1 MESKDILI
9 ICVIRAIRGS
19 RSGIQLYQELV
30 GPFESDLNPRVNP
43 RTLETMPG
51 KDSTNGAD
59 GAKCL
64 RAVGAALS
72 AAGVGPGQRML
83 VGVSGGCDSVVL
95 LDLLRSLG
103 YGVVVVH
110 VNHRLRGTESDTD
123 AEFVRWL
130 AGVDECHILRRDVT
144 GHARK
149 AGVSIETAG
158 REIRRDSFARV
169 ARSTGIRH
177 LALAHH
183 ADDQAETMLWNLAR
197 GCGLGGLAGIA
208 AAEKQTFA
216 RGCELF
222 VLRPLLGLRRSELL
236 DHARSRGLVWR
247 EDASNLDRD
256 FTRNRLR
263 HDLLPVLAG
272 ASGRDPVPAMARLAR
287 IVSDEDAFLDQIARE
302 ALEKLDAGNGS
313 LEVAGLR
320 ALPVAIARRVLLLW
334 LRSLVP
340 SAPSFREI
348 EATLDIVR
356 SSGPPSRVN
365 LTDRCHLAR
374 RQKRL
379 WFEKEK

>member
-1 MESKDILI
+1 
-9 ICVIRAIRGS
+9 
-19 RSGIQLYQELV
+19 
-30 GPFESDLNPRVNP
+30 
-43 RTLETMPG
+43 MPG
-51 KDSTNGAD
+51 KDSATRAD
-59 GAKCL
+59 GGKCL
-64 RAVGAALS
+64 RAVGTALS
-72 AAGVGPGQRML
+72 AAGVGPEQRLL

-110 VNHRLRGTESDTD
+110 VNHRLRGAESEAD

-130 AGVDECHILRRDVT
+130 AGTDECHILRRDVAA
-144 GHARK
+144 HARK

-158 REIRRDSFARV
+158 REVRRASFAGV

-183 ADDQAETMLWNLAR
+183 ADDQAETLLWNLAR
-197 GCGLGGLAGIA
+197 GCGLGGLAGMA
-208 AAEKQTFA
+208 PAGKQSFA
-216 RGCELF
+216 RGCELL
-222 VLRPLLGLRRSELL
+222 VLRPLLGLRRSELI

-263 HDLLPVLAG
+263 HDLLPVFAE

-287 IVSDEDAFLDQIARE
+287 IVSDEDAFLDQVARE
-302 ALEKLDAGNGS
+302 ALAELVVDKDR

-334 LRSLVP
+334 LGSVMS

-348 EATLDIVR
+348 EAALDIVR
-356 SSGPPSRVN
+356 STGPPSRVN
-365 LTDRCHLAR
+365 LTGGCHLAR
-374 RQKRL
+374 RQKLL
-379 WFEKEK
+379 WFERKK